1 MSTRIDRISE
11 EVMKALAEAMREVK
25 DPRVQ
30 NGLVSVVHCE
40 VTNDLRY
47 AKCYISVLGSEQ
59 QAKEVMKGLK
69 SAAGWLR
76 REVGHKVQLRYA
88 PELVFELDNSITHGA
103 HISEMLHELKNEGKL
118 QGADDILI
126 LSHRRPDG
134 DTAGCAGAL
143 CRALRQIG
151 KTAYILENPEI
162 TKRYM
167 PLIVPCYPPE
177 GFQPQFVVSTD
188 IAEEKL
194 FPDTAEPYKGKV
206 DLVIDHHRSN
216 LGFGKQNLVRPDA
229 GACAEV
235 LYDVIM
241 ALGVKLT
248 TDIAECVYIGVS
260 TDTGCF
266 KFSNTTAHTHAVAAA
281 CLTAGIDGGEINRAL
296 FETKTMPRFQME
308 RIIFDTMEFYE
319 DGAIAVAVLW
329 RADIDRTGADMD
341 DLDSIASLTRQI
353 EGVQIGITLTENK
366 DGTVKASVRTT
377 KEMDASAICRK
388 CGGGGHIR
396 AAGASFDCGMDEAK
410 AAILKAAQEQ
420 YHAAK

>member
-1 MSTRIDRISE
+1 MTVD
-11 EVMKALAEAMREVK
+11 VA
-25 DPRVQ
+25 
-30 NGLVSVVHCE
+30 G
-40 VTNDLRY
+40 
-47 AKCYISVLGSEQ
+47 
-59 QAKEVMKGLK
+59 
-69 SAAGWLR
+69 AA
-76 REVGHKVQLRYA
+76 A
-88 PELVFELDNSITHGA
+88 A
-103 HISEMLHELKNEGKL
+103 L
-118 QGADDILI
+118 QGANDILI
-126 LSHRRPDG
+126 LTHRRPDG

-162 TKRYM
+162 TKRYA

-177 GFQPQFVVSTD
+177 KFQPQFVVSTD

-194 FPDTAEPYKGKV
+194 FPDTAEAYKGKV

-216 LGFGKQNLVRPDA
+216 IGFGSKNLVRPDA

-319 DGAIAVAVLW
+319 DGAIAVALLW

-377 KEMDASAICRK
+377 KEMDASAICKK

-396 AAGASFDCGMDEAK
+396 AGGASFDCGMEEAK

>member
-1 MSTRIDRISE
+1 MTVD
-11 EVMKALAEAMREVK
+11 VA
-25 DPRVQ
+25 
-30 NGLVSVVHCE
+30 G
-40 VTNDLRY
+40 
-47 AKCYISVLGSEQ
+47 
-59 QAKEVMKGLK
+59 
-69 SAAGWLR
+69 AA
-76 REVGHKVQLRYA
+76 A
-88 PELVFELDNSITHGA
+88 A
-103 HISEMLHELKNEGKL
+103 L
-118 QGADDILI
+118 QGANDILI

-162 TKRYM
+162 TKRYA

-194 FPDTAEPYKGKV
+194 FPDTAELYKGKV

-216 LGFGKQNLVRPDA
+216 IGFGKKNLVRPDA

-319 DGAIAVAVLW
+319 DGALAVALLW

-366 DGTVKASVRTT
+366 NGTVKASVRTT
-377 KEMDASAICRK
+377 KEMDASAICKK

-396 AAGASFDCGMDEAK
+396 AAGASFDCGMEQAK

>member
-1 MSTRIDRISE
+1 MTVD
-11 EVMKALAEAMREVK
+11 VA
-25 DPRVQ
+25 
-30 NGLVSVVHCE
+30 G
-40 VTNDLRY
+40 
-47 AKCYISVLGSEQ
+47 
-59 QAKEVMKGLK
+59 
-69 SAAGWLR
+69 AA
-76 REVGHKVQLRYA
+76 A
-88 PELVFELDNSITHGA
+88 A
-103 HISEMLHELKNEGKL
+103 L
-118 QGADDILI
+118 QGANDILI

-151 KTAYILENPEI
+151 KTAYTLENPEI
-162 TKRYM
+162 TKRYA

-177 GFQPQFVVSTD
+177 GFVPQFVVSTD

-194 FPDTAEPYKGKV
+194 FPDTAELYKGKV

-216 LGFGKQNLVRPDA
+216 IGFGSKNLVRPDA

-235 LYDVIM
+235 LYDVIR
-241 ALGVKLT
+241 ALGVKWT

-353 EGVQIGITLTENK
+353 EGVQIGITLTENRNK
-366 DGTVKASVRTT
+366 TVKVSVRTT
-377 KEMDASAICRK
+377 KEMDASAICKK

-396 AAGASFDCGMDEAK
+396 AAGASFDCGIEEAK
-410 AAILKAAQEQ
+410 AAILAAAQEQ

>member
-1 MSTRIDRISE
+1 MTVD
-11 EVMKALAEAMREVK
+11 VA
-25 DPRVQ
+25 
-30 NGLVSVVHCE
+30 G
-40 VTNDLRY
+40 
-47 AKCYISVLGSEQ
+47 
-59 QAKEVMKGLK
+59 
-69 SAAGWLR
+69 AA
-76 REVGHKVQLRYA
+76 A
-88 PELVFELDNSITHGA
+88 A
-103 HISEMLHELKNEGKL
+103 L
-118 QGADDILI
+118 QGANDILI
-126 LSHRRPDG
+126 LTHRRPDG

-143 CRALRQIG
+143 CRALQQIG

-162 TKRYM
+162 TKRYA

-194 FPDTAEPYKGKV
+194 FPDTAEAYKGKV

-216 LGFGKQNLVRPDA
+216 IGFGSKNLVRPDA

-241 ALGVKLT
+241 ALGAKFT

-319 DGAIAVAVLW
+319 DGAIAVALLW

-377 KEMDASAICRK
+377 KEMDASAICKK

-396 AAGASFDCGMDEAK
+396 AGGASFDCGMEEAK
-410 AAILKAAQEQ
+410 AAILAAAQEQ

>member
-1 MSTRIDRISE
+1 MTVD
-11 EVMKALAEAMREVK
+11 VA
-25 DPRVQ
+25 
-30 NGLVSVVHCE
+30 G
-40 VTNDLRY
+40 
-47 AKCYISVLGSEQ
+47 
-59 QAKEVMKGLK
+59 
-69 SAAGWLR
+69 AA
-76 REVGHKVQLRYA
+76 A
-88 PELVFELDNSITHGA
+88 A
-103 HISEMLHELKNEGKL
+103 L
-118 QGADDILI
+118 QGADNILI

-134 DTAGCAGAL
+134 DTTGCAGAL
-143 CRALRQIG
+143 CRALRQLG
-151 KTAYILENPEI
+151 KTAFILENPEI
-162 TKRYM
+162 TKRYAPM
-167 PLIVPCYPPE
+167 IVPCYPPE

-194 FPDTAEPYKGKV
+194 FPDTAEEFKGKV

-216 LGFGKQNLVRPDA
+216 IGFGKKNLVRSDA

-248 TDIAECVYIGVS
+248 TDIAECIYIGVS

-308 RIIFDTMEFYE
+308 RIIFDTMEFCE
-319 DGAIAVAVLW
+319 DGAIAIAMLW

-366 DGTVKASVRTT
+366 DKTVKVSVRTT

-396 AAGASFDCGMDEAK
+396 AAGASFDCGMEEAK
-410 AAILKAAQEQ
+410 AAILAAAREQ

>member
-1 MSTRIDRISE
+1 MTVD
-11 EVMKALAEAMREVK
+11 VA
-25 DPRVQ
+25 
-30 NGLVSVVHCE
+30 G
-40 VTNDLRY
+40 
-47 AKCYISVLGSEQ
+47 
-59 QAKEVMKGLK
+59 
-69 SAAGWLR
+69 AA
-76 REVGHKVQLRYA
+76 A
-88 PELVFELDNSITHGA
+88 A
-103 HISEMLHELKNEGKL
+103 L
-118 QGADDILI
+118 QGADNILI

-134 DTAGCAGAL
+134 DTTGCAGAL

-151 KTAYILENPEI
+151 KTAFILENPEI
-162 TKRYM
+162 TKRYAPM
-167 PLIVPCYPPE
+167 IVPCYPPE

-194 FPDTAEPYKGKV
+194 FPDTAEEFKGKV

-216 LGFGKQNLVRPDA
+216 IGFGKKNLVRPDA

-248 TDIAECVYIGVS
+248 TDIAECIYVGVS

-308 RIIFDTMEFYE
+308 RIIFDTMEFCE
-319 DGAIAVAVLW
+319 NGAIAIAMLW

-366 DGTVKASVRTT
+366 DKTVKVSVRTT

-396 AAGASFDCGMDEAK
+396 AAGASFDCGMEEAK
-410 AAILKAAQEQ
+410 AAILAAAREQ

>member
-1 MSTRIDRISE
+1 
-11 EVMKALAEAMREVK
+11 
-25 DPRVQ
+25 
-30 NGLVSVVHCE
+30 
-40 VTNDLRY
+40 
-47 AKCYISVLGSEQ
+47 
-59 QAKEVMKGLK
+59 
-69 SAAGWLR
+69 
-76 REVGHKVQLRYA
+76 
-88 PELVFELDNSITHGA
+88 
-103 HISEMLHELKNEGKL
+103 
-118 QGADDILI
+118 
-126 LSHRRPDG
+126 
-134 DTAGCAGAL
+134 
-143 CRALRQIG
+143 
-151 KTAYILENPEI
+151 
-162 TKRYM
+162 M

>member
-1 MSTRIDRISE
+1 MTVD
-11 EVMKALAEAMREVK
+11 VA
-25 DPRVQ
+25 
-30 NGLVSVVHCE
+30 G
-40 VTNDLRY
+40 
-47 AKCYISVLGSEQ
+47 
-59 QAKEVMKGLK
+59 
-69 SAAGWLR
+69 AA
-76 REVGHKVQLRYA
+76 A
-88 PELVFELDNSITHGA
+88 A
-103 HISEMLHELKNEGKL
+103 L
-118 QGADDILI
+118 QGANDILI

-162 TKRYM
+162 TKRYA

-216 LGFGKQNLVRPDA
+216 IGFGKKNLVRPDA

-319 DGAIAVAVLW
+319 DGALAVALLW

-353 EGVQIGITLTENK
+353 EDVQIGITLTENK
-366 DGTVKASVRTT
+366 NGTVKASVRTT
-377 KEMDASAICRK
+377 KEMDASAICKK

-396 AAGASFDCGMDEAK
+396 AAGASFDCGMEQAK

>member
-1 MSTRIDRISE
+1 MTVD
-11 EVMKALAEAMREVK
+11 VA
-25 DPRVQ
+25 
-30 NGLVSVVHCE
+30 G
-40 VTNDLRY
+40 
-47 AKCYISVLGSEQ
+47 
-59 QAKEVMKGLK
+59 
-69 SAAGWLR
+69 AA
-76 REVGHKVQLRYA
+76 A
-88 PELVFELDNSITHGA
+88 A
-103 HISEMLHELKNEGKL
+103 L
-118 QGADDILI
+118 QGANDILI
-126 LSHRRPDG
+126 LTHRRPDG

-162 TKRYM
+162 TKRYA

-177 GFQPQFVVSTD
+177 KFQPQFVVSTD

-194 FPDTAEPYKGKV
+194 FPDTAETYKGKV

-216 LGFGKQNLVRPDA
+216 IGFGSKNLVRPDA

-319 DGAIAVAVLW
+319 DGAIAVALLW

-377 KEMDASAICRK
+377 KEMDASAICKK

-396 AAGASFDCGMDEAK
+396 AGGASFDCGMKEAK
-410 AAILKAAQEQ
+410 AAILAAAQEQ

>member
-1 MSTRIDRISE
+1 MTVD
-11 EVMKALAEAMREVK
+11 VA
-25 DPRVQ
+25 
-30 NGLVSVVHCE
+30 G
-40 VTNDLRY
+40 
-47 AKCYISVLGSEQ
+47 
-59 QAKEVMKGLK
+59 
-69 SAAGWLR
+69 AA
-76 REVGHKVQLRYA
+76 A
-88 PELVFELDNSITHGA
+88 A
-103 HISEMLHELKNEGKL
+103 L
-118 QGADDILI
+118 QGANDILI

-162 TKRYM
+162 TKRYA

-194 FPDTAEPYKGKV
+194 FPDTAELYKGKV

-216 LGFGKQNLVRPDA
+216 IGFGSKNLVRPDA

-319 DGAIAVAVLW
+319 DGAIAVALLW

-366 DGTVKASVRTT
+366 NGTVKASVRTT
-377 KEMDASAICRK
+377 KEMDASAICKK

-396 AAGASFDCGMDEAK
+396 AAGASFDCGMEQAK

>member
-1 MSTRIDRISE
+1 MTVD
-11 EVMKALAEAMREVK
+11 VA
-25 DPRVQ
+25 
-30 NGLVSVVHCE
+30 G
-40 VTNDLRY
+40 
-47 AKCYISVLGSEQ
+47 
-59 QAKEVMKGLK
+59 
-69 SAAGWLR
+69 AA
-76 REVGHKVQLRYA
+76 A
-88 PELVFELDNSITHGA
+88 A
-103 HISEMLHELKNEGKL
+103 L

-126 LSHRRPDG
+126 LTHRRPDG

-162 TKRYM
+162 TKRYA

-177 GFQPQFVVSTD
+177 KFQPQFVVSTD

-194 FPDTAEPYKGKV
+194 FPDTAEAYKGKV

-216 LGFGKQNLVRPDA
+216 IGFGSKNLVRPDA

-241 ALGVKLT
+241 ALGVKLM

-319 DGAIAVAVLW
+319 DGAIAVALLW

-377 KEMDASAICRK
+377 KEMDASAICKK

-396 AAGASFDCGMDEAK
+396 AGGASFDCGMEEAK
-410 AAILKAAQEQ
+410 AAILAAAQEQ

>member
-1 MSTRIDRISE
+1 MTVD
-11 EVMKALAEAMREVK
+11 VA
-25 DPRVQ
+25 
-30 NGLVSVVHCE
+30 G
-40 VTNDLRY
+40 
-47 AKCYISVLGSEQ
+47 
-59 QAKEVMKGLK
+59 
-69 SAAGWLR
+69 AA
-76 REVGHKVQLRYA
+76 A
-88 PELVFELDNSITHGA
+88 A
-103 HISEMLHELKNEGKL
+103 L

-134 DTAGCAGAL
+134 DTTGCAGAL
-143 CRALRQIG
+143 CRALRQLG
-151 KTAYILENPEI
+151 KTAFILQNPEI
-162 TKRYM
+162 TKRYAPM
-167 PLIVPCYPPE
+167 IVPCYPSE

-194 FPDTAEPYKGKV
+194 FPDTAEDYKGKV

-216 LGFGKQNLVRPDA
+216 IGFGKKNLVRPDA

-248 TDIAECVYIGVS
+248 TDIAECIYVGVS

-308 RIIFDTMEFYE
+308 RIIFETMEFYE
-319 DGAIAVAVLW
+319 DGAIAVALLW

-366 DGTVKASVRTT
+366 DKTVKASVRTT

-396 AAGASFDCGMDEAK
+396 AAGASFDCGMEEAK
-410 AAILKAAQEQ
+410 AAILSAAREQ

>member
-1 MSTRIDRISE
+1 MTVD
-11 EVMKALAEAMREVK
+11 VA
-25 DPRVQ
+25 
-30 NGLVSVVHCE
+30 G
-40 VTNDLRY
+40 
-47 AKCYISVLGSEQ
+47 
-59 QAKEVMKGLK
+59 
-69 SAAGWLR
+69 AA
-76 REVGHKVQLRYA
+76 A
-88 PELVFELDNSITHGA
+88 A
-103 HISEMLHELKNEGKL
+103 L
-118 QGADDILI
+118 QGANDILI
-126 LSHRRPDG
+126 LTHRRPDG

-162 TKRYM
+162 TKRYA

-177 GFQPQFVVSTD
+177 KFQPQFVVSTD

-194 FPDTAEPYKGKV
+194 FPDTAEAYKGKV

-216 LGFGKQNLVRPDA
+216 IGFGSKNLVRPDA

-319 DGAIAVAVLW
+319 DGTIAVALLW

-377 KEMDASAICRK
+377 KEMDASAICKK

-396 AAGASFDCGMDEAK
+396 AGGASFDCGMEEAK

>member
-1 MSTRIDRISE
+1 MTVD
-11 EVMKALAEAMREVK
+11 VA
-25 DPRVQ
+25 
-30 NGLVSVVHCE
+30 G
-40 VTNDLRY
+40 
-47 AKCYISVLGSEQ
+47 
-59 QAKEVMKGLK
+59 
-69 SAAGWLR
+69 AA
-76 REVGHKVQLRYA
+76 A
-88 PELVFELDNSITHGA
+88 A
-103 HISEMLHELKNEGKL
+103 L
-118 QGADDILI
+118 QGANDILI

-162 TKRYM
+162 TKRYA

-216 LGFGKQNLVRPDA
+216 IGFGKKNLVRPDA

-319 DGAIAVAVLW
+319 DGAIAVALLW

-353 EGVQIGITLTENK
+353 EDVQIGITLTENK
-366 DGTVKASVRTT
+366 NGTVKASVRTT
-377 KEMDASAICRK
+377 KEMDASAICKK

-396 AAGASFDCGMDEAK
+396 AAGASFDCGMEQAK

>member
-1 MSTRIDRISE
+1 MTVD
-11 EVMKALAEAMREVK
+11 VA
-25 DPRVQ
+25 
-30 NGLVSVVHCE
+30 G
-40 VTNDLRY
+40 
-47 AKCYISVLGSEQ
+47 
-59 QAKEVMKGLK
+59 
-69 SAAGWLR
+69 AA
-76 REVGHKVQLRYA
+76 A
-88 PELVFELDNSITHGA
+88 A
-103 HISEMLHELKNEGKL
+103 L
-118 QGADDILI
+118 QGANDILI
-126 LSHRRPDG
+126 LTHRRPDG

-162 TKRYM
+162 TKRYA

-194 FPDTAEPYKGKV
+194 FPDTAEVYKGKV

-216 LGFGKQNLVRPDA
+216 IGFGKKNLVRPDA

-248 TDIAECVYIGVS
+248 TDIAESVYIGVS

-319 DGAIAVAVLW
+319 DGAIAVALLW

-366 DGTVKASVRTT
+366 DKTVKASVRTT
-377 KEMDASAICRK
+377 KEMDASAICKK

-396 AAGASFDCGMDEAK
+396 AGGASFDCGMEKAK
-410 AAILKAAQEQ
+410 TAILAAAQEQ

>member
-1 MSTRIDRISE
+1 MTVD
-11 EVMKALAEAMREVK
+11 VA
-25 DPRVQ
+25 
-30 NGLVSVVHCE
+30 G
-40 VTNDLRY
+40 
-47 AKCYISVLGSEQ
+47 
-59 QAKEVMKGLK
+59 
-69 SAAGWLR
+69 AA
-76 REVGHKVQLRYA
+76 A
-88 PELVFELDNSITHGA
+88 A
-103 HISEMLHELKNEGKL
+103 L
-118 QGADDILI
+118 QGANDILI

-162 TKRYM
+162 TKRYA

-194 FPDTAEPYKGKV
+194 FPDTAEVYRGKV

-216 LGFGKQNLVRPDA
+216 IGFGKKNLVRPDA

-319 DGAIAVAVLW
+319 DGAIAVALLW

-366 DGTVKASVRTT
+366 NGTVKASVRTT
-377 KEMDASAICRK
+377 KEMDASAICKK

-396 AAGASFDCGMDEAK
+396 AAGASFDCGMEQAK

>member
-1 MSTRIDRISE
+1 MTVD
-11 EVMKALAEAMREVK
+11 VAGAAAAL
-25 DPRVQ
+25 Q
-30 NGLVSVVHCE
+30 S
-40 VTNDLRY
+40 
-47 AKCYISVLGSEQ
+47 
-59 QAKEVMKGLK
+59 
-69 SAAGWLR
+69 
-76 REVGHKVQLRYA
+76 
-88 PELVFELDNSITHGA
+88 
-103 HISEMLHELKNEGKL
+103 
-118 QGADDILI
+118 ADDILI
-126 LSHRRPDG
+126 LTHHRPDG

-162 TKRYM
+162 TKRYT

-177 GFQPQFVVSTD
+177 GFTPQYVVSTD

-194 FPDTAEPYKGKV
+194 FPDTAEGYKGKV
-206 DLVIDHHRSN
+206 DLAIDHHRSN
-216 LGFGKQNLVRPDA
+216 GGFAKKNLIRPDA

-353 EGVQIGITLTENK
+353 EGVQIGITLTENVDK
-366 DGTVKASVRTT
+366 TVKVSVRTT
-377 KEMDASAICRK
+377 KEMDAAAICKK

-396 AAGASFDCGMDEAK
+396 AAGASFTCGMDEAQ

>member
-1 MSTRIDRISE
+1 MTVD
-11 EVMKALAEAMREVK
+11 VA
-25 DPRVQ
+25 
-30 NGLVSVVHCE
+30 G
-40 VTNDLRY
+40 
-47 AKCYISVLGSEQ
+47 
-59 QAKEVMKGLK
+59 
-69 SAAGWLR
+69 AA
-76 REVGHKVQLRYA
+76 A
-88 PELVFELDNSITHGA
+88 A
-103 HISEMLHELKNEGKL
+103 L
-118 QGADDILI
+118 QGANDILI
-126 LSHRRPDG
+126 LTHRRPDG

-162 TKRYM
+162 TKRYA

-177 GFQPQFVVSTD
+177 EFQPQFVVSTD

-194 FPDTAEPYKGKV
+194 FPDTAEAYKGKV

-216 LGFGKQNLVRPDA
+216 IGFGSKNLVRPDA

-241 ALGVKLT
+241 ALGAKFT

-319 DGAIAVAVLW
+319 DGAIAVALLW

-377 KEMDASAICRK
+377 KEMDASAICKK

-396 AAGASFDCGMDEAK
+396 AGGASFDCGMEEAK
-410 AAILKAAQEQ
+410 VAILATAQEQ